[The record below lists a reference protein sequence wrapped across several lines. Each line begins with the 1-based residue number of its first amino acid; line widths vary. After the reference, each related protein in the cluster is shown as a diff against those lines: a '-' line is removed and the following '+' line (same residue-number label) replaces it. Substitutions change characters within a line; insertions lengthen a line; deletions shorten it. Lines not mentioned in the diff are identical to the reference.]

1 MALKIK
7 QFNELEKAGIIRL
20 STLLNNTLST
30 FRRISMPEQLNL
42 QPESQPKKWNVLLVD
57 DEKFNHEILELFLAK
72 TNFEF
77 HSANNVRDAIEIIS
91 AAQTDIVITDA
102 MMPNESGFSLI
113 EKLKSN
119 PQTAAIP
126 VILWTVLEQPDGS
139 VMDATKKA
147 DFTVCKPFYHS
158 EILETL
164 EKARQL
170 AEANE
175 TCLKH

>member
-1 MALKIK
+1 
-7 QFNELEKAGIIRL
+7 
-20 STLLNNTLST
+20 
-30 FRRISMPEQLNL
+30 MPEQLNSQF
-42 QPESQPKKWNVLLVD
+42 QPQPRKWNVLLVD
-57 DEKFNHEILELFLAK
+57 DEKFNHDILELFLAK
-72 TNFEF
+72 TNYVFQ
-77 HSANNVRDAIEIIS
+77 SAKNVRDAIEIIS
-91 AAQTDIVITDA
+91 DAQTDIVITDA

-113 EKLKSN
+113 EKLKAN

-126 VILWTVLEQPDGS
+126 VILWTILEQPDGS

-170 AEANE
+170 AETRA
-175 TCLKH
+175 TR